1 MSASDSVRDEPEY
14 EASRHLNPA
23 FIALGYFG
31 LVPFLMALIVIVS
44 GENKFGFLPGDF
56 VVVDPQ
62 IFFVTYSIAILS
74 FLAGTLWQ
82 QQFFSSHGCEKNLVL
97 SNAVVVTAWVG
108 LVATLVSKS
117 WIQTAVTT
125 NMLGFLVLLARERKA
140 MVLDL
145 TYRKMRH
152 RLTFLV
158 ALMHLLMLVFM
169 LPLSR

>member
-1 MSASDSVRDEPEY
+1 MVLLVIFSGKY
-14 EASRHLNPA
+14 EFGYISSE
-23 FIALGYFG
+23 FI
-31 LVPFLMALIVIVS
+31 
-44 GENKFGFLPGDF
+44 
-56 VVVDPQ
+56 VVDPQ
-62 IFFVTYSIAILS
+62 IFFVTYSVAILS

-117 WIQTAVTT
+117 WIETAVTT

-140 MVLDL
+140 LVLDL
-145 TYRKMRH
+145 NYRKMRH

-158 ALMHLLMLVFM
+158 ALMHLLMLVFT

>member
-1 MSASDSVRDEPEY
+1 MSSKDSAHDESDREVSKY
-14 EASRHLNPA
+14 FNLA
-23 FIALGYFG
+23 FMVLGYLGLIPFAVALLVIFSEKYEFG
-31 LVPFLMALIVIVS
+31 YLSSEFI
-44 GENKFGFLPGDF
+44 
-56 VVVDPQ
+56 VVDPQ
-62 IFFVTYSIAILS
+62 IFFVTYSVAILS

-97 SNAVVVTAWVG
+97 SNAVVVAAWVG

-140 MVLDL
+140 MFLDL

-169 LPLSR
+169 LPFSR

>member
-1 MSASDSVRDEPEY
+1 MSASDSVQDEPEY
-14 EASRHLNPA
+14 EASRHFNPA

-82 QQFFSSHGCEKNLVL
+82 QQFFSPHGCTQNLVL
-97 SNAVVVTAWVG
+97 SNAVVVTAWVA
-108 LVATLVSKS
+108 LVAALASKA
-117 WIQTAVTT
+117 WIQAAVTT
-125 NMLGFLVLLARERKA
+125 NMLGFLFLLARERKT
-140 MVLDL
+140 MVFDPS
-145 TYRKMRH
+145 YRRMRH
-152 RLTFLV
+152 QLTCLV
-158 ALMHLLMLVFM
+158 ALMHFLLLMYLR
-169 LPLSR
+169 SSH